1 MQGWHFTGIRSSS
14 FTECAA
20 RDWEKPDRWIER
32 FEGAEISWGHL
43 RINLFP
49 SFDFSDLFTTSFS
62 SFILAASFLIRN
74 QRQKQSLKGWHKPL
88 SSSKKECGKK
98 KDRHTDTQTHRHTD
112 TQTHRHTDTR
122 THGHTDTRTHGHTDT
137 RTHGHTDTRTHGHTD
152 TRTHGHTDTRTHR
165 HTDTQTQTQTHRHTD
180 TQTHRHTAEA
190 GSTLKGKRKKKA
202 DTDDG
207 PTSKTAQGGEGNRR
221 TSGTNLHGETDLPG
235 NRAHT

>member
-98 KDRHTDTQTHRHTD
+98 KTQTHRHTD

-137 RTHGHTDTRTHGHTD
+137 RTHGHTDTRTHGH
-152 TRTHGHTDTRTHR
+152 R
-165 HTDTQTQTQTHRHTD
+165 HTDTD

-207 PTSKTAQGGEGNRR
+207 PTSKTARGGEGNRR